1 MKPADLEWARLVAQ
15 DPDLHF
21 DGEISKACGILE
33 QKGDLTDWSRA
44 VHLRKALDRPR
55 TDLRQPL
62 AWALVFA
69 VVIGA
74 FAGFAAW
81 SVWQILSLIDIGAA
95 LQFIAPT
102 AFETRSIEALAEGV
116 RP

>member
-1 MKPADLEWARLVAQ
+1 MKPTELEWARMVAQ
-15 DPDLHF
+15 APDLHL
-21 DGEISKACGILE
+21 DAEIKDACGILE

-55 TDLRQPL
+55 PDLRQPI
-62 AWALVFA
+62 AWTLVFA
-69 VVIGA
+69 VIIGA

-81 SVWQILSLIDIGAA
+81 SVWQVLSLIDFGAV

-102 AFETRSIEALAEGV
+102 AFETRSIETLAEGA
-116 RP
+116 RQ

>member
-1 MKPADLEWARLVAQ
+1 MKPTDLEWARLVAQ

-21 DGEISKACGILE
+21 DAEIRDACGILE

-44 VHLRKALDRPR
+44 VH
-55 TDLRQPL
+55 LRQPL

-81 SVWQILSLIDIGAA
+81 TVWQIMSLIDLGAV

-102 AFETRSIEALAEGV
+102 AFETRSIEALAERV
-116 RP
+116 RQ